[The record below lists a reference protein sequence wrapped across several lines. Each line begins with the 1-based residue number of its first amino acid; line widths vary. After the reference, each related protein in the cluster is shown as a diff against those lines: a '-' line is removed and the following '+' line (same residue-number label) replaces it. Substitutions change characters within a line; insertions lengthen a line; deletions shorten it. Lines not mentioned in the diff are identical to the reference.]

1 MRESAEF
8 AKRVAEKVMSR
19 QIGVKFCSTSHH
31 LGAASYGP
39 TGELVFNK
47 LRLGAKWFEQGI
59 TEDVVRLLIH
69 EYGHQYSPDH
79 LSAEY
84 HEALCRIGAKLFM
97 STRHGEL

>member
-1 MRESAEF
+1 
-8 AKRVAEKVMSR
+8 
-19 QIGVKFCSTSHH
+19 
-31 LGAASYGP
+31 
-39 TGELVFNK
+39 VFNK

-84 HEALCRIGAKLFM
+84 HEALCRIGAKLYAM
-97 STRHGEL
+97 VRVKAYLRASEEQAAGTD